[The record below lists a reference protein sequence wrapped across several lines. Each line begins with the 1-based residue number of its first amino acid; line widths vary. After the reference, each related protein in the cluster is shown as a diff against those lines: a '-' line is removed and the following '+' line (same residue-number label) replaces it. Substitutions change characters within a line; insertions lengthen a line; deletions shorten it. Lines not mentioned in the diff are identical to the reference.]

1 MFVKAHLRLI
11 TALLLFIPQFSAV
24 SFGLAVAA
32 QMSQIDEAGQLY
44 QIGVQ
49 QFNQGQF
56 EQAFAT
62 FEQVLQLFRESGD
75 RRNEAAVLTTLGT
88 VYLRVGQYRNA
99 LEAYQQALAIQ
110 QSVGDRSGEGKT
122 LSNIGSVYAN
132 QGQYEQ
138 ALKLYKQALAIR
150 QDLGDR
156 LGVGTT
162 VSNLGSIYS
171 QLGQYAQALHFYEQA
186 LAIRRD
192 IGDLAGVSITLGNLG
207 AISNSLGQYAQ
218 ARQYYEQA
226 LDIRQD
232 IGDRAGTGTVLSNL
246 GAIYTSLKQ
255 PDRAIEFYK
264 QALAIFQGVNDKA
277 GAGNTLDRIGLGYA
291 KQGHYAQ
298 ALQFYEQ
305 ALAIRQDLGDRSG
318 IGTTLNN
325 IGLAYANAGQL
336 DQAIEFY
343 RQALAMR
350 QTIGDKAGEGMTLSN
365 LGEAYSQLG
374 QSANA
379 EKALFSSIQALESLR
394 PGLTDADKIS
404 IFETQAYTYT
414 LLQKA
419 LVAQNKTT
427 MALEVAERGRARAF
441 VELLASRLSPNAYP
455 QSIEPPKIAQI
466 QQIAKEQNATLVE
479 YSLTEQS
486 LYIWVVKPT
495 GEVAFRQVERN
506 ESNLTEV
513 VKRSREVDGAQELA
527 QLYQFLI
534 KPIAAL
540 LPTNPNEHVIFI
552 PHQSLFLVSFNALRD
567 EQGKY
572 LIEKHTLL
580 TAPAIQ
586 VLALTRQQRQ
596 QVSGTEILV
605 VGNPEMPKFPP
616 QLGSLPP
623 LFPLPEAE
631 VEAKA
636 IAEIFSTQAI
646 TGKQATETAIAKKMP
661 SARIIHLATHG
672 FLDDV
677 QGLGIPGTI
686 ALAPSSEDNGFLTA
700 GEIINMNLSA
710 QLAVL
715 SACDTGRGQ
724 ITGDGVIGLSRSFI
738 SAGVPS
744 VVVSLWA
751 IPDEPT
757 ALLMTEFYRNLQ
769 LQQMDKAQALR
780 QAMLTTLKQHP
791 NPTEWAAFTLI
802 GESQ

>member
-11 TALLLFIPQFSAV
+11 AALLFSIPQFSV
-24 SFGLAVAA
+24 ISFSLAVAA
-32 QMSQIDEAGQLY
+32 QTAQTDEAGQLY
-44 QIGVQ
+44 QIGIQ

-56 EQAFAT
+56 QQAFAT

-75 RRNEAAVLTTLGT
+75 RHNEAAVLTTLGT

-138 ALKLYKQALAIR
+138 ALKFYKQALAIR

-156 LGVGTT
+156 LGVGAT

-192 IGDLAGVSITLGNLG
+192 IGDLAGVGTTLGNLG

-218 ARQYYEQA
+218 ARKYYEQA

-255 PDRAIEFYK
+255 PERAIEFYK

-277 GAGNTLDRIGLGYA
+277 GAGNTFDRIGLGYA
-291 KQGHYAQ
+291 KQGYHAE

-305 ALAIRQDLGDRSG
+305 ALAIRQDLGDRAG
-318 IGTTLNN
+318 TGTTLNN
-325 IGLAYANAGQL
+325 IGLAYANAGQP

-343 RQALAMR
+343 EQALAIR
-350 QTIGDKAGEGMTLSN
+350 QTIGDKAGEGLTLSN
-365 LGEAYSQLG
+365 LGEAYHQLG

-379 EKALFSSIQALESLR
+379 EKALFSSIRALELLR

-404 IFETQAYTYT
+404 IFETQAQTYS

-455 QSIEPPKIAQI
+455 QSIEPPMIAQI

-495 GEVAFRQVERN
+495 GEVAFKQVDRIKA
-506 ESNLTEV
+506 NLAEV
-513 VKRSREVDGAQELA
+513 VKRSREVDGAQELS

-534 KPIAAL
+534 KPIAPL

-572 LIEKHTLL
+572 LIENHTLL

-596 QVSGTEILV
+596 QASGSEILV

-616 QLGSLPP
+616 QAGSPPP

-677 QGLGIPGTI
+677 QGLGVPGTI
-686 ALAPSSEDNGFLTA
+686 ALAPSSEDNGFLSA
-700 GEIINMNLSA
+700 GEILKMNLSA
-710 QLAVL
+710 ELAVL
-715 SACDTGRGQ
+715 SACDTGRGK

-744 VVVSLWA
+744 VIVSLWA

>member
-11 TALLLFIPQFSAV
+11 AALLFSIPQFSV
-24 SFGLAVAA
+24 ISFSLAVAA
-32 QMSQIDEAGQLY
+32 QTAQTDEAGQLY
-44 QIGVQ
+44 QLGIQ

-56 EQAFAT
+56 QQAFAT
-62 FEQVLQLFRESGD
+62 FDQVLQLFRESGD

-88 VYLRVGQYRNA
+88 IYLRVGQYRNA

-110 QSVGDRSGEGKT
+110 QSVGDRVGEGKT

-156 LGVGTT
+156 LGVGAT

-192 IGDLAGVSITLGNLG
+192 IGDLAGVGTTLGNLG
-207 AISNSLGQYAQ
+207 AIHNSLGQYAQ
-218 ARQYYEQA
+218 ARKYYEQA

-255 PDRAIEFYK
+255 PERAIEFYE

-277 GAGNTLDRIGLGYA
+277 GAGNTFDRIGLGYA
-291 KQGHYAQ
+291 KQGYHAE

-305 ALAIRQDLGDRSG
+305 ALAIRQDLGDRAG
-318 IGTTLNN
+318 TGTTLNN
-325 IGLAYANAGQL
+325 IGLAYANAGQP

-343 RQALAMR
+343 EQALAIR
-350 QTIGDKAGEGMTLSN
+350 QTIGDKAGEGLTLSN
-365 LGEAYSQLG
+365 LGEAYHQLG

-379 EKALFSSIQALESLR
+379 EKALFSSIRALESLR

-404 IFETQAYTYT
+404 IFETQAQTYS

-455 QSIEPPKIAQI
+455 QSIEPPTIAQI

-495 GEVAFRQVERN
+495 GEVAFKQVDRIKA
-506 ESNLTEV
+506 NLAEV
-513 VKRSREVDGAQELA
+513 VKRSREVDGAQELS

-534 KPIAAL
+534 KPIAPL

-552 PHQSLFLVSFNALRD
+552 PHQALFLVSFNALRD

-572 LIEKHTLL
+572 LIENHTLL

-596 QVSGTEILV
+596 QASGSEILV

-616 QLGSLPP
+616 QAGSPPP

-636 IAEIFSTQAI
+636 IAELFSTQAI
-646 TGKQATETAIAKKMP
+646 TGKQATETAIAQKMP

-677 QGLGIPGTI
+677 QGLGVPGTI
-686 ALAPSSEDNGFLTA
+686 ALAPSSEDNGFLSA
-700 GEIINMNLSA
+700 GEILKMNLSA
-710 QLAVL
+710 ELAVL

-802 GESQ
+802 GES

>member
-11 TALLLFIPQFSAV
+11 AALLFSIPQFSV
-24 SFGLAVAA
+24 ISFSLAVAA
-32 QMSQIDEAGQLY
+32 QTAQTDEAGQLY
-44 QIGVQ
+44 QIGIQ

-56 EQAFAT
+56 QQAFAT

-75 RRNEAAVLTTLGT
+75 RHNEAAVLTTLGT
-88 VYLRVGQYRNA
+88 VYMRVGQYRNA

-110 QSVGDRSGEGKT
+110 QSVGDRAGEGKT

-150 QDLGDR
+150 QDFGDR
-156 LGVGTT
+156 LGVGAT

-192 IGDLAGVSITLGNLG
+192 IGDLAGVGTTLGNLG
-207 AISNSLGQYAQ
+207 AIHNSLGQYAQ
-218 ARQYYEQA
+218 ARKYYEQA

-255 PDRAIEFYK
+255 PERAIEFYQ

-277 GAGNTLDRIGLGYA
+277 GAGNTFDRIGLGYA
-291 KQGHYAQ
+291 KQGYHAE

-305 ALAIRQDLGDRSG
+305 ALAIRQDLGDRAG
-318 IGTTLNN
+318 TGTTLNN
-325 IGLAYANAGQL
+325 IGLAYANAGQP

-343 RQALAMR
+343 EQALVIR
-350 QTIGDKAGEGMTLSN
+350 QTIGDKAGEGLTLSN
-365 LGEAYSQLG
+365 LGEAYHQLG

-379 EKALFSSIQALESLR
+379 EKALFSSIRVLESLR

-404 IFETQAYTYT
+404 IFETQTQTYS

-441 VELLASRLSPNAYP
+441 VELLASRMSPNAYP
-455 QSIEPPKIAQI
+455 QSIEPPAIAQI

-495 GEVAFRQVERN
+495 GEVAFKQVDRIKA
-506 ESNLTEV
+506 NLAEV
-513 VKRSREVDGAQELA
+513 VKRSREVDGAQELS

-534 KPIAAL
+534 KPIAPL

-572 LIEKHTLL
+572 LIENHTLL

-596 QVSGTEILV
+596 QASGSEILV

-616 QLGSLPP
+616 QAGSPPP

-677 QGLGIPGTI
+677 QGLGVPGTI
-686 ALAPSSEDNGFLTA
+686 ALAPSSEDNGFLSA
-700 GEIINMNLSA
+700 GEILKMNLSA
-710 QLAVL
+710 ELAVL
-715 SACDTGRGQ
+715 SACDTGRGK